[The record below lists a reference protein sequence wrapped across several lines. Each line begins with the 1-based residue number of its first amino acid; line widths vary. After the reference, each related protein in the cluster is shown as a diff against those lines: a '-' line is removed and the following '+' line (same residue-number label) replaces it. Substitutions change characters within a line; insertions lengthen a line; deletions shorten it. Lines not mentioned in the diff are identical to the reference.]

1 MSSGLYIVGYILLI
15 IGLAIGAHAARALEV
30 DGNHSRDDGDSTQG
44 SAVLAVTQ
52 LVHRQWIRPMAN
64 RRRCACPRFV

>member
-44 SAVLAVTQ
+44 SAVL
-52 LVHRQWIRPMAN
+52 
-64 RRRCACPRFV
+64 